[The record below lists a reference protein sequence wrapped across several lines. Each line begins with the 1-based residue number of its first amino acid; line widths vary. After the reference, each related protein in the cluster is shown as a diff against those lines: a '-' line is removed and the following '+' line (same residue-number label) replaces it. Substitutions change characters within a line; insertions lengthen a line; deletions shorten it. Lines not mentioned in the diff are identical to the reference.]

1 MAFCLCLSQIEL
13 NLFCLVFYFSQ
24 SNLNNRILTF
34 ICEDVEQK
42 NTMWKYS
49 VMAAYVGVMLIV

>member
-1 MAFCLCLSQIEL
+1 MAFCLYLSQIEL

-24 SNLNNRILTF
+24 SNINNRILTF